1 MLSQDVI
8 EPSDSEWNFP
18 LILVPKSDGT
28 MRSVIDYRELD
39 KHTIPDRLPLPV
51 ISDILHSL
59 GTENTL
65 FSIIDIK
72 SAFWQIELHDDSK
85 DMTAFSIP
93 TGHYR
98 FKRMPF
104 GLSNSPLT
112 YIRLMDMA
120 LHGLTGNIASI
131 FLDDILIVS
140 PMEEDNFKKLDLVFS
155 RLTSAGLKVKLEKC
169 RFMQDK
175 VIYLGHQI
183 DRHGLRTGR
192 CSKKFPST
200 KDSRESTKFL
210 KTNWIL

>member
-28 MRSVIDYRELD
+28 MRPVIDYRELN

-51 ISDILHSL
+51 ISAILHSF

-65 FSIIDIK
+65 FSTIDIK
-72 SAFWQIELHDDSK
+72 SAFWQIELQDDSK
-85 DMTAFSIP
+85 DMTAFSTP

-104 GLSNSPLT
+104 GLSNSLLT
-112 YIRLMDMA
+112 YMRLMNMV
-120 LHGLTGNIASI
+120 LYGLIGNTASV

-140 PMEEDNFKKLDLVFS
+140 LTEEDHFRK
-155 RLTSAGLKVKLEKC
+155 
-169 RFMQDK
+169 
-175 VIYLGHQI
+175 
-183 DRHGLRTGR
+183 
-192 CSKKFPST
+192 
-200 KDSRESTKFL
+200 
-210 KTNWIL
+210 